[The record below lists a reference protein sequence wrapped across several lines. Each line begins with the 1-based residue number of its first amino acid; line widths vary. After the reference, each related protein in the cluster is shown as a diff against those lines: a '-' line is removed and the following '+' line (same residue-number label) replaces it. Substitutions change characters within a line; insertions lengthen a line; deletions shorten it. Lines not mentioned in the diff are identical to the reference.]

1 MLHILRGSWV
11 FIGRV
16 TIILTQMN
24 LQEGAVEDVGVL
36 VLVEGTLGLG
46 FEGGKEI
53 SQPRDSSPRPFFEC
67 QGCEL

>member
-1 MLHILRGSWV
+1 
-11 FIGRV
+11 
-16 TIILTQMN
+16 MN

-46 FEGGKEI
+46 FEGGMEI
-53 SQPRDSSPRPFFEC
+53 SQPRDSRPRPFFEC